1 MKTDLLIAI
10 HHLCTYTEYKILFA
24 AAYYEGS
31 NPTFAQIQEV
41 TGITQPNNYFR
52 ARKQLVHLGYLIIDD
67 SGAHINADKIL
78 SDYQEVATC

>member
-24 AAYYEGS
+24 AVYYEGA
-31 NPTFAQIQEV
+31 NPTFAEIQDV

-52 ARKQLVHLGYLIIDD
+52 ARKQLVSLGYLTVDNN
-67 SGAHINADKIL
+67 GMHVNTDKIL
-78 SDYQEVATC
+78 SDYVLLTK

>member
-24 AAYYEGS
+24 AAYYEGT
-31 NPTFAQIQEV
+31 NPTFAEIQKI

-52 ARKQLVHLGYLIIDD
+52 ERKQLVRLGYLTVDNNGI
-67 SGAHINADKIL
+67 HVNVDKIL
-78 SDYQEVATC
+78 TDYAHLTK